1 MTETLLAD
9 ILSDPPPQCPEAPG
23 PNECCQSGCDP
34 CVLDLYAEELQQYRE
49 ALRQWQARHPEANP
63 EPRS

>member
-1 MTETLLAD
+1 MTEPLPAD
-9 ILSDPPPQCPEAPG
+9 ILADPPPQRPEPPG

-49 ALRQWQARHPEANP
+49 TLRQWQARHPEANQ
-63 EPRS
+63 ESQS